1 MKLEGLLSDL
11 AAETGIRHCAD
22 LLNETGQ
29 FDQSASPRETD
40 AGATI
45 VVPAGLQPPVLAQA
59 RASGELKTLL
69 VVTPTGRHAEQLVK
83 ALRCY
88 TGGVE
93 LFPAWETLPHERLSP
108 QKDTMARRVAVMRRL
123 KHASAKLSDKD
134 GEIRILVAPLR
145 AFLQPI
151 IGGLA
156 EIEPISLKLGSV
168 VDLPTLAE
176 KLVSYGYSRVEMVTQ
191 RGELAV
197 RGGLIDIFPPTEAHP
212 LRVELFGN
220 EVDDIRYFSV
230 ADQRT
235 IEVAE
240 GGLWAPPARELLL
253 TEEVKAKA
261 RELTNVL
268 PGVREMLELISAGVT
283 VEGMEMLSPA
293 LVEKMETIFDL
304 LPAET
309 SVVLVDPERIEAR
322 AEDLVATTEEFMA
335 AAWESA
341 AEGGKIPLV
350 AQEASFS
357 TLDEMRELATQ
368 KRLAWVRMTQMAP
381 SEIADALDSQQ
392 LEQHATVIAA
402 EHLIQVGGRNVK
414 PYRGDLT
421 QAIKDLRKFAKQ
433 DWRLVVTTN
442 GPGPAKRFKEL
453 FAEADLP
460 ARIVGKLA
468 ADFQRGVVDILPA
481 ESGPGF
487 VQPELKIAVITETD
501 LTGRSGPST
510 AEMRKVPARS
520 RKRAIDPLSLRPG
533 DFVVHETHG
542 IGKFKEMVTRTI
554 GSGKQAVTRDYLLVE
569 YASSRRG
576 QPADL
581 LYVPIDSLEQVSR
594 YSGSDSPSL
603 SKIGGAEWAKT
614 KANARKAVREIAG
627 ELVRLYAAR
636 QAAKGFAYSPDTPWQ
651 RELEEAFP
659 YVETPDQLVTIE
671 EVKADMEKPTPMDR
685 LLCGDVGYG
694 KTEIAVRAAFK
705 AIQDGKQVAVLV
717 PTTLLVQQH
726 YETFTSR
733 YTGFPVEVASLSR
746 FSSKKE
752 AEEVKEKLLK
762 GSIDLVIGTH
772 SLVSGS
778 VRFKNLGLVII
789 DEEQRFGVEHKEAL
803 KQLRNDVDVL
813 SMSATPIPR
822 TLEMAVTGLREMSVL
837 QTPPEDR
844 HPILTFVGAYT
855 DQQVVAAV
863 KRELLRDGQVFYVH
877 NRVEDIDKVAAH
889 IAELV
894 PEARVRVAHG
904 KLSEHQLERVI
915 VDFWNQDFD
924 VLVCTTIVETG
935 LDISNANTLI
945 VDRADAMGLSQLH
958 QLRGRVGRGRER
970 GYAYFLYPANKTLT
984 ETALERLRTIATN
997 TDLGAGIAVA
1007 QKDLEI
1013 RGAGNLLGGEQSGH
1027 IAGVGFDLYIRM
1039 VADAV
1044 AAFKGE
1050 YRGTRADVRVEIP
1063 VDGHIPVSYIRGEEL
1078 RLETYAK
1085 IAALES
1091 FEDAAEVRA
1100 ELTDRYGAIPETVL
1114 LLFAIAGLKEHARSL
1129 GVHEIVTQGKYLRLG
1144 PVDLGDVQ
1152 AARLLRLYPGSIM
1165 KPAIRKVLVP
1175 LPTTS
1180 KLGGEPL
1187 VDQDLIDWVDNLL
1200 KVVVGY
1206 RPGAKA

>member
-1 MKLEGLLSDL
+1 MKLASLLTDL
-11 AAETGIRHCAD
+11 AADENFRR
-22 LLNETGQ
+22 
-29 FDQSASPRETD
+29 ASELINATPEQ
-40 AGATI
+40 AGTI
-45 VVPAGLQPPVLAQA
+45 VSSAGLQPPLFAYARQQKQA
-59 RASGELKTLL
+59 KTQLI
-69 VVTPTGRHAEQLVK
+69 VTPTGRQAEQLVN

-88 TGGVE
+88 TPGVE

-123 KHASAKLSDKD
+123 KHAGQNLQSKD

-156 EIEPISLKLGSV
+156 EIEPISLKLGTI
-168 VDLPTLAE
+168 VDLQTLAE
-176 KLVSYGYSRVEMVTQ
+176 KLVDYGYNRVEIVTQ
-191 RGELAV
+191 RGEIAV
-197 RGGLIDIFPPTEAHP
+197 RGGLIDVFPPTEPHP

-235 IEVAE
+235 IEIAE
-240 GGLWAPPARELLL
+240 GGLWTPPARELLL
-253 TEEVKAKA
+253 TKEVKTKA
-261 RELTNVL
+261 RELATQL
-268 PGVREMLELISAGVT
+268 PGAREMLELISEGIPA
-283 VEGMEMLSPA
+283 EGMETLSPA
-293 LVEKMETIFDL
+293 LVKEMISICDL
-304 LPAET
+304 LPQET
-309 SVVLVDPERIEAR
+309 TVVFTDPERIENR
-322 AEDLVATTEEFMA
+322 AEDLLATTEEFLA

-341 AEGGKIPLV
+341 AEGGKVPLV
-350 AQEASFS
+350 ASKASFK
-357 TLDEMRELATQ
+357 TLDEMREVAKE
-368 KRLAWVRMTQMAP
+368 KRFNWVRVTEIAP
-381 SEIADALDSQQ
+381 SENAENIFQNQ
-392 LEQHATVIAA
+392 LNPHAQTSVNPS
-402 EHLIQVGGRNVK
+402 LIQISGRVNT
-414 PYRGDLT
+414 PYRGRID
-421 QAIKDLRKFAKQ
+421 QAVADLRAQ
-433 DWRLVVTTN
+433 AGSGWRLIVTTN
-442 GPGPAKRFKEL
+442 GPGPAKRFKEV
-453 FAEADLP
+453 FSEANLP
-460 ARIVGKLA
+460 ARIVGTLGEPEK
-468 ADFQRGVVDILPA
+468 GVVDILPA
-481 ESGPGF
+481 QSGPGF
-487 VQPELKIAVITETD
+487 THPDLQISVLTETE
-501 LTGRSGPST
+501 LTGRKNT
-510 AEMRKVPARS
+510 AAAENRKVPTRS
-520 RKRAIDPLSLRPG
+520 RKRAIDPLSLKPG
-533 DFVVHETHG
+533 DYIVHETHG

-569 YASSRRG
+569 YAASKRG
-576 QPADL
+576 QPADQ
-581 LYVPIDSLEQVSR
+581 LYVPIDSLDQVSR
-594 YSGSDSPSL
+594 YSGSDQPSL

-614 KANARKAVREIAG
+614 KANARKAVREIAE
-627 ELVRLYAAR
+627 ELVRLYASR
-636 QAAKGFAYSPDTPWQ
+636 QAAKGYAFSPDTPWQ

-659 YVETPDQLVTIE
+659 HAETPDQLATID
-671 EVKADMEKPTPMDR
+671 EVKADMEKPVPMDR

-726 YETFTSR
+726 FETFSNR
-733 YTGFPVEVASLSR
+733 YAGFPVEVASLSR

-752 AEEVKEKLLK
+752 AQDVKEKLLK
-762 GSIDLVIGTH
+762 GTIDIVIGTH

-803 KQLRNDVDVL
+803 KQLRSDVDVL

-822 TLEMAVTGLREMSVL
+822 TLEMAVTGIREMSVL
-837 QTPPEDR
+837 QTPPEER
-844 HPILTFVGAYT
+844 HPILTFVGAHT
-855 DQQVVAAV
+855 DQQVVAAI

-889 IAELV
+889 LAELV
-894 PEARVRVAHG
+894 PEARIRVAHG

-915 VDFWNQDFD
+915 VDFWNRDFD

-935 LDISNANTLI
+935 LDIANANTLI

-970 GYAYFLYPANKTLT
+970 GYAYFLYPAGKSLT

-997 TDLGAGIAVA
+997 TELGAGIAVA

-1027 IAGVGFDLYIRM
+1027 IAGVGFDLYVRM

-1050 YRGTRADVRVEIP
+1050 YRGTRADVRIEIP
-1063 VDGHIPVSYIRGEEL
+1063 VDGHIPPTYIRGEEL

-1085 IAALES
+1085 IASLES
-1091 FEDAAEVRA
+1091 AEDAAEIRA
-1100 ELTDRYGAIPETVL
+1100 ELTDRYGTIPENVL
-1114 LLFAIAGLKEHARSL
+1114 LLFALAGLKAHARSL
-1129 GVHEIVTQGKYLRLG
+1129 GVDELVTQGNYLRMG
-1144 PVDLGDVQ
+1144 PVDLGDAQ
-1152 AARLLRLYPGSIM
+1152 AARLQRLYPGSIM

-1175 LPTTS
+1175 LPKTTR
-1180 KLGGEPL
+1180 LGGEPL

-1200 KVVVGY
+1200 EVIVGY
-1206 RPGAKA
+1206 RTAAKKV